1 MNYLGKSKI
10 GKQYS
15 KPDIT
20 YPIIRLPLKCSEVI
34 GTSIQIYKTEHAGQS
49 AFVIIPDNEE
59 SESLK
64 LEVAQLTLK
73 VAQPKSEDS
82 SESRLAAIESKIKE
96 LNNFLLKNYDD
107 NPTEKREKRWA
118 RGDSNARPPP
128 CEGDVITS

>member
-1 MNYLGKSKI
+1 MHYLGKSKI

-15 KPDIT
+15 KPAII
-20 YPIIRLPLKCSEVI
+20 YPIIRLPLKCSEAI

-49 AFVIIPDNEE
+49 VFVIIPDNEE
-59 SESLK
+59 GESLK
-64 LEVAQLTLK
+64 LEVAQPNAK
-73 VAQPKSEDS
+73 VVQPETETNL
-82 SESRLAAIESKIKE
+82 ESRLLSLESKIKE